1 MIRHKFSMI
10 TNLSALKSNREDHYW
25 RNDIIS
31 LKLASRC
38 GMLFLRDF
46 NGTRTSVLFSKG

>member
-1 MIRHKFSMI
+1 MIRHKFFMI

-31 LKLASRC
+31 LKLASHC